1 MLETEE
7 YIPIPTYSQEVHL
20 RYYLDFKAGRLFLE
34 EVLIT
39 NTAWEAVTAAL
50 TIIKYVRCILHRKN

>member
-34 EVLIT
+34 EVLHTLIQ
-39 NTAWEAVTAAL
+39 L
-50 TIIKYVRCILHRKN
+50 GKPLQLH